1 MYWPRRYAQQVRLR
15 KTPLPDHL
23 VGVAVAKRAS
33 QGHMAAMEEQPIPDS
48 ASPTWRAM
56 KRGMRMRCPSCGS
69 TPLYRSY
76 LKVQPVC
83 PSCGAANGE
92 FRVDDAASYF
102 TVLIVGHVVVAPM
115 LAFEVIWD
123 ASLVLTLAIALPA
136 VGLVALG
143 GLPFIKGAILGLMSA
158 HDRRA
163 RAEAV
168 RPKSPPGPWS

>member
-1 MYWPRRYAQQVRLR
+1 
-15 KTPLPDHL
+15 
-23 VGVAVAKRAS
+23 
-33 QGHMAAMEEQPIPDS
+33 MAAMDDKPIDDS

-56 KRGMRMRCPSCGS
+56 KRGLKLRCPSCGNA
-69 TPLYRSY
+69 PLYRSY
-76 LKVQPVC
+76 LKVDPVC
-83 PSCGAANGE
+83 SSCGAANGE

-115 LAFEVIWD
+115 LAFEVVWD
-123 ASLVLTLAIALPA
+123 ASLALILAITLPA
-136 VGLVALG
+136 VGIIALG
-143 GLPFIKGAILGLMSA
+143 ALPFVKGAILGLMSA